1 MPEGWINRI
10 RNLTHDFMGA
20 QAFVQMLWSWPAV
33 QQAAPAG
40 DGHPVLLI
48 PGFGVVEATL
58 SPLCRALREKG
69 YDAHTWGGGFNLGLS
84 EGKIDLLR
92 STLERLYRDNG
103 NRKVT
108 VIGHSLGG
116 LFARE
121 LAREFPE
128 FVRDAISIGSPF
140 GVGLSDDKNAVWTPI
155 RTLVELMNA
164 GHVSIK
170 DEDTAKRLL
179 TPPPVPVTSVFS
191 KMDTVANWKVCLNPA
206 TPKTENIE
214 IKNASHLGL
223 VYHPGTIAAVLDRLA
238 QPEGAWK
245 PYADAS
251 AEAQPANPQWKPR
264 KGGGGAGIF
273 KK

>member
-1 MPEGWINRI
+1 MSDGWTKRI
-10 RNLTHDFMGA
+10 RYLTHDFMGA
-20 QAFVQMLWSWPAV
+20 QAFMKMLWAWPAV
-33 QQAAPAG
+33 QKAAPKG

-48 PGFGVVEATL
+48 PGFGVFETTL

-84 EGKIDLLR
+84 ENKINLLR

-128 FVRDAISIGSPF
+128 FVRDVVSIGSPF

-155 RTLVELMNA
+155 RTIVELVNA
-164 GHVSIK
+164 GHVSLK
-170 DEDTAKRLL
+170 DEETAKRLL
-179 TPPPVPVTSVFS
+179 TPPPVPTTSIFS
-191 KMDTVANWKVCLNPA
+191 KEDSVANWKVCLNPK
-206 TPKTENIE
+206 TPHTENVE
-214 IKNASHLGL
+214 IKSPSHLGL
-223 VYHPGTIAAVLDRLA
+223 VYHPDTIAAVLDRLA

-245 PYADAS
+245 PYAGAS
-251 AEAQPANPQWKPR
+251 AKKPPANPDWKPG
-264 KGGGGAGIF
+264 KPGGPGIF
-273 KK
+273 RK